1 MERLECRPATPAHS
15 AAYLA
20 FAASQFGA
28 GTSAA
33 NDRYLRWLYEQNP
46 CGGSWADALLAFTP
60 SGEVVGCMHSMRIP
74 WRVNGEPFVVP
85 TVHNLMVAPEHRK
98 GIGMIMVLKM
108 LPTFPLAVVP
118 AAVGPLASMYQRL
131 GCTRIESQ
139 WYRRAL
145 RPVRAGFQLGVQ
157 KLLGWEA
164 APRYFP
170 AATDLTRLP
179 SVHGE
184 ACWTTS
190 PTSAQLEQLA
200 ECLNQDRGDASG
212 PEFSPEFLFWRFF
225 HPLAPRHAVV
235 WQATKG
241 RLTDVAILSLGLRRG
256 FNVGR
261 IIAARA
267 ESSASFAALVQ
278 QAEHV
283 LKRHGATLMFAFSAS
298 PNLNRSY
305 QAIGWKAQVDGPPTF
320 LSAKRFGQ
328 PVTVSFSGE
337 AIDIGFEAMSAA
349 EPANEAAAA

>member
-1 MERLECRPATPAHS
+1 MERLECRPAAPAHA

-20 FAASQFGA
+20 FAATQFGV

-46 CGGSWADALLAFTP
+46 FGGSWTDALLAFAT

-74 WRVNGEPFVVP
+74 WRVNGESCVVP
-85 TVHNLMVAPEHRK
+85 TVHNLMVSPEHRQ
-98 GIGMIMVLKM
+98 GIGMKMVLTM
-108 LPTFPLAVVP
+108 LPTFPLSVVP
-118 AAVGPLASMYQRL
+118 AAVGPLASMYRRL
-131 GCTRIESQ
+131 GCTQIESH

-145 RPVRAGFQLGVQ
+145 KPLRAGCQFGAQ
-157 KLLGWEA
+157 KLFGWQA

-170 AATDLTRLP
+170 ATTELTRLP
-179 SVHGE
+179 SAHGD

-190 PTSAQLEQLA
+190 PTTGQLEQLA

-235 WQATKG
+235 WQATNG
-241 RLTDVAILSLGLRRG
+241 RLTDAAILSLGLRKG

-261 IIAARA
+261 IITARA
-267 ESSASFAALVQ
+267 GSAASFAALIQ

-283 LKRHGATLMFAFSAS
+283 LKQLGATLLFAFSAS
-298 PNLNRSY
+298 PSLNRTY
-305 QAIGWKAQVDGPPTF
+305 QSIGWKAQADGPPTF

-328 PVTVSFSGE
+328 PITVSFSGE

-349 EPANEAAAA
+349 EAAAA